1 MTRQTTLDRL
11 WGLRRT
17 LFSTFEDLDFADD
30 LALVSRTQ
38 RYKQKIAT
46 RLSMFVQQVGLKKT
60 EVTMLNVPNPT
71 PVKVNGEDLRTTE
84 EFVYLGSIV
93 RHVSGA
99 GSGIR
104 NRVNK
109 TRNVFRM
116 LNNV

>member
-1 MTRQTTLDRL
+1 
-11 WGLRRT
+11 
-17 LFSTFEDLDFADD
+17 
-30 LALVSRTQ
+30 
-38 RYKQKIAT
+38 
-46 RLSMFVQQVGLKKT
+46 MFVQQVGLKKT

-109 TRNVFRM
+109 TRNAFRM